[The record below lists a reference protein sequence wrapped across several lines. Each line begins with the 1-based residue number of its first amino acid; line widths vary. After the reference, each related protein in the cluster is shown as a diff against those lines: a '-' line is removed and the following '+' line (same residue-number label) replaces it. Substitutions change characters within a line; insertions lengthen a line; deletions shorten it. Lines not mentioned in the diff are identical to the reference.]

1 MDYTILVHSLLKPH
15 GTPLK
20 EVECKIKALLS
31 QRTKGH
37 AKSKILLALKISS
50 SPFQPLWTVLKEIY
64 FVHLCCSTFYKIII
78 KKAMPYRRKKL
89 PWLLVEILGHFHLYS
104 KSL

>member
-20 EVECKIKALLS
+20 EVKCKIKALLS

-37 AKSKILLALKISS
+37 AKSKILLALKYQVALFSLS
-50 SPFQPLWTVLKEIY
+50 G
-64 FVHLCCSTFYKIII
+64 
-78 KKAMPYRRKKL
+78 PY
-89 PWLLVEILGHFHLYS
+89 
-104 KSL
+104 